1 MPRRLAFAA
10 FAFIAAAA
18 FAQEEVAVP
27 NFWDLRARLE
37 RPTTEAIEAINFLTV
52 DDFPPFSFRD
62 RNGALIGFDVDLA
75 TAICEVLAVE
85 CAIQVRPFA
94 TLTDGLKEGVG
105 NAVIAGFDPLR
116 AESEGLVSTQAYL
129 KIPGRFVAPKDKS
142 FDPNRPDSA
151 FAAVAC
157 GSAHQAFLGRYFP
170 KLRVVCY
177 NSTIEALAEMRAGRV
192 DAVFG
197 DALGL
202 SFWLHGRQS
211 EDCCAFAGGPYVDD
225 GYFGPGLSIV
235 VRADDRTLKAALD
248 YALREVY
255 RAGTYEELYLRYF
268 PVGLF

>member
-10 FAFIAAAA
+10 FVFISFAA

-116 AESEGLVSTQAYL
+116 AESEGLVATQAYL

-177 NSTIEALAEMRAGRV
+177 DSTIEALAEMRAGRV